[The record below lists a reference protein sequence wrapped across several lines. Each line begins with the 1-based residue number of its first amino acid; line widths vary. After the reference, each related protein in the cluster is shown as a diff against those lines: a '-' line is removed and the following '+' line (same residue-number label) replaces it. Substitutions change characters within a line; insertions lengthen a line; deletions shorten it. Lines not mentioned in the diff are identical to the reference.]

1 MLDGGRPAVM
11 EVRMTKAV
19 PGDARDGRID
29 GWMARAADGRW
40 TDGGVDV
47 AVWRNGISS
56 DVRSESLWGT
66 AFGRGEMGGQHRE
79 DAFYFRWSYN
89 ILRVLINQS
98 INQVYYISSILQAR
112 FHN

>member
-47 AVWRNGISS
+47 AV
-56 DVRSESLWGT
+56 
-66 AFGRGEMGGQHRE
+66 
-79 DAFYFRWSYN
+79 
-89 ILRVLINQS
+89 
-98 INQVYYISSILQAR
+98 
-112 FHN
+112 